1 MNSVLVVGAGAAGL
15 STVEALRRKGYEG
28 RLSVLGAEP
37 HPPYDRPPLSKQ
49 VLAGLWEPE
58 QTHLRPPAALS
69 ELDAEFITG
78 DAATGLD
85 PATRTVRT
93 ASGRDLS
100 ADAIVI
106 ATGVRARTLPGQDG
120 LAGVHTLRTLDDAL
134 ALRADL
140 MTCSRLV
147 VVGEGVLGA
156 EIAATARTLGVD
168 VTMAGP
174 QAAPMAAQLGPLVG
188 SVLGALHADRGV
200 RLRLGTGVAGLTGQD
215 GRVAGV
221 RLTTGEELPA
231 DVVVVAVGGVPATE
245 WLAGSG
251 LELANGVVCDSRC
264 RAADGIYAVGDVARW
279 HDEHSGTPVR
289 LENRTN
295 ATEQAAAVAAGILG
309 ADEPYRPV
317 PYFWTDQF
325 DVKIQVHGTVPA
337 DAEATIVDG
346 DVAAGRFV
354 VRYRRNDRTVGIV
367 GWKMPKQSRLR
378 RLEIVEARTETAAAA
393 G

>member
-1 MNSVLVVGAGAAGL
+1 
-15 STVEALRRKGYEG
+15 
-28 RLSVLGAEP
+28 
-37 HPPYDRPPLSKQ
+37 
-49 VLAGLWEPE
+49 
-58 QTHLRPPAALS
+58 
-69 ELDAEFITG
+69 
-78 DAATGLD
+78 
-85 PATRTVRT
+85 
-93 ASGRDLS
+93 
-100 ADAIVI
+100 
-106 ATGVRARTLPGQDG
+106 
-120 LAGVHTLRTLDDAL
+120 
-134 ALRADL
+134 

-231 DVVVVAVGGVPATE
+231 DVAVVAVGGVPATE

-325 DVKIQVHGTVPA
+325 DVKIQVHGPGPA
-337 DAEATIVDG
+337 HAEATIVDG